1 MSVAARVSGSENAV
15 AQLCLRF
22 AQQIIIHAT
31 NLAIVPQTFSLNHG
45 DVRLRIVRTKDVK
58 VLESL
63 ILGNRSWLRPWEAT
77 HPQAP
82 NSFDIR
88 ANVRGLLRAMD
99 RQEGLPFVIEFQG
112 RVVGQLNV
120 ANMLYGSVSSAV
132 IGYWVTPDVAGKGI
146 TPTVVAL
153 VTDYLFRVVGIHRVE
168 IAIRPENE
176 ASLRVVEKL
185 GFRYEGLKERYI
197 HINGAWRDHYIFA
210 LTDEEISDSVLG
222 RWLSRKVP
230 KLTYP
235 WTGVAKKKSEH
246 ATINE

>member
-1 MSVAARVSGSENAV
+1 VAIAAGSARLEHPQAERLL
-15 AQLCLRF
+15 ART
-22 AQQIIIHAT
+22 QQIFSHAT
-31 NLAIVPQTFSLNHG
+31 NLAIVSQTFSLNHG
-45 DVRLRIVRTKDVK
+45 DVRLRIVRTRDVK

-88 ANVRGLLRAMD
+88 SGVRGLLRAMD
-99 RQEGLPFVIEFQG
+99 RNEGLPFVIEFQG
-112 RVVGQLNV
+112 RIVGQLNV

-146 TPTVVAL
+146 TPTAVAL
-153 VTDYLFRVVGIHRVE
+153 VSDYLFRVVGIHRVE

-176 ASLRVVEKL
+176 ASLRIVEKL
-185 GFRYEGLKERYI
+185 GFRFEGLKERYI

-210 LTDEEISDSVLG
+210 LTEEEIEDSVLG
-222 RWLSRKVP
+222 RWLSKQVP
-230 KLTYP
+230 KLQYP
-235 WTGVAKKKSEH
+235 WTGKAPKKNEH